1 MNTYVILRRN
11 GFRDVQELEQ
21 AAARSRQAGEAMA
34 GDVRWIRSYVLAEG
48 GSAVGTICIY
58 QATGAQAIHD
68 HAARAALP
76 LDEIVQVNGTVVV
89 RPDPQAG
96 S

>member
-1 MNTYVILRRN
+1 MNTYAILRRN

-21 AAARSRQAGEAMA
+21 AAARSRQAG
-34 GDVRWIRSYVLAEG
+34 D
-48 GSAVGTICIY
+48 
-58 QATGAQAIHD
+58 
-68 HAARAALP
+68 
-76 LDEIVQVNGTVVV
+76 TVVV